1 MTFETGKTGG
11 PVRAASKSSRG
22 DLKLLLAEVVQYVD
36 QVRTH
41 LAGPSLKT
49 REELRHKLAYIATL
63 TLTVRNQVYDLEAE
77 TRTDEHGRRYFHGVA
92 SIASRLHRIAEL
104 ALNVVRQFG
113 HLSRQDFMDD
123 YGLDEFFEEIGLGL
137 SLIRPAL
144 EQRKVKLVVRLCQ
157 VEGHLDALYADRFQ
171 RLIRE
176 LDQGCGQPGDR
187 VTALMVVHYLERI
200 GDLLLEIGEL
210 MIHIFFGENLNFAQ
224 YQALGAGLK
233 AAGRE
238 AKVWERTNSNP
249 AEPYEY
255 HHRPDGAWPLWG
267 EDAAAFQSIWGGR
280 SGCRIGIVG
289 LDDEE
294 VGRVDGQPVIFKHG
308 PAAKLEKEREN
319 LEIWA
324 ELWPGLP
331 PAVKTFVPGQNEGE
345 AALVMEY
352 ISGHT
357 LRDVFMDPGRSD
369 ALAELTGA
377 LNLMAGIWRE
387 TRREEPVRAGFIRQ
401 AEKRLGPIRALYPD
415 LLDFQGSVG
424 RLRLKSVEELLA
436 EARVRER
443 DLAAPFSVRV
453 HGDFN
458 LSNVMRDEAD
468 GRIRFIDLYR
478 SRQSDY
484 VQDLS
489 VMILSILRLPLTGR
503 EDRDRLSKAAVLV
516 KKFALDFASASGDPT
531 CEARLAFGLARS
543 YLTSARFEPR
553 RSAAARFIGYTRHLL
568 GQLIDFGRSG
578 RPWAEFKLDKSA
590 LYIL

>member
-1 MTFETGKTGG
+1 MSGDSSKTR
-11 PVRAASKSSRG
+11 PARPPLASRG

-36 QVRTH
+36 QVRAY

-77 TRTDEHGRRYFHGVA
+77 TRTDEPGRRYFHGVA
-92 SIASRLHRIAEL
+92 SIAGRLHRISEL

-123 YGLDEFFEEIGLGL
+123 YGLDDFFEEIGLGL

-144 EQRKVKLVVRLCQ
+144 EQHKVKLVVRLCQ
-157 VEGHLDALYADRFQ
+157 AEGKLDALYADRFK

-200 GDLLLEIGEL
+200 GDVLLEIGEL

-233 AAGRE
+233 AAGRDIE
-238 AKVWERTNSNP
+238 E
-249 AEPYEY
+249 
-255 HHRPDGAWPLWG
+255 
-267 EDAAAFQSIWGGR
+267 AAAFQSIWGGR

-289 LDDEE
+289 LENDE

-308 PAAKLEKEREN
+308 PVSKLEREKDN
-319 LEIWA
+319 LETWA
-324 ELWPGLP
+324 RLWPGLP
-331 PAVKTFVPGQNEGE
+331 PAVKTFVPGHSEGE

-352 ISGHT
+352 INGAT
-357 LRDVFMDPGRSD
+357 LRDAFMDPGRRD
-369 ALAELTGA
+369 AVAELTGA

-387 TRREEPVRAGFIRQ
+387 TRLEEPVRSGFIRQ

-415 LLDFQGSVG
+415 LLDFNGSLG
-424 RLRLKSVEELLA
+424 NLRLRSIEELLA
-436 EARVRER
+436 EARVCER
-443 DLAAPFSVRV
+443 GLEAPFSVRI

-458 LSNVMRDEAD
+458 LSNVMRDED
-468 GRIRFIDLYR
+468 GGRIRFIDLYR

-489 VMILSILRLPLTGR
+489 VMILSILRLPLTTG
-503 EDRDRLSKAAVLV
+503 EDRDRLSAAAVLV
-516 KKFALDFASASGDPT
+516 KKFALDFASAGGDPT

-553 RSAAARFIGYTRHLL
+553 RSAAARFIGYSRHLL
-568 GQLIDFGRSG
+568 GRLIGFGRSG
-578 RPWAEFKLDKSA
+578 RPWPEFKLDKNV